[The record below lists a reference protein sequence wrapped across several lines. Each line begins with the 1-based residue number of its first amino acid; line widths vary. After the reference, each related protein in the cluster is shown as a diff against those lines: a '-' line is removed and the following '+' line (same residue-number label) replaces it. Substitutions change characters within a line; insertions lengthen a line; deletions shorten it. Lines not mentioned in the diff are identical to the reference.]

1 MWCGRWWPVLRR
13 RDDGYEASDDIGRL
27 DVDTIHG
34 FLRTAYWSPGVARDV
49 VERSIEGSLP
59 MGLYAPDGR
68 QAGYARAVTDR
79 ATFGYLA
86 DVFVLP
92 EHRGRG
98 LSRFLVRA
106 LLEHPDLT
114 TLRRWMLA
122 TADAHGVYEALGFTP
137 LEDPNRWMTR
147 QHPSRAE
154 QSRRR

>member
-1 MWCGRWWPVLRR
+1 MRR
-13 RDDGYEASDDIGRL
+13 QREDGYEVSDDPARL
-27 DVDTIHG
+27 DLDTIHG
-34 FLRTAYWSPGVARDV
+34 FLRTAYWSPGVTRETVDSSVA
-49 VERSIEGSLP
+49 GSLP
-59 MGLYAPDGR
+59 MGLYAPDGA

-106 LLEHPDLT
+106 LLEHPDLA

-137 LEDPNRWMTR
+137 LDDPDRWMVR
-147 QHPSRAE
+147 GPRPQVSGDGQA
-154 QSRRR
+154 

>member
-1 MWCGRWWPVLRR
+1 V
-13 RDDGYEASDDIGRL
+13 
-27 DVDTIHG
+27 
-34 FLRTAYWSPGVARDV
+34 
-49 VERSIEGSLP
+49 
-59 MGLYAPDGR
+59 GLYAPDGT

-106 LLEHPDLT
+106 LLEHPELS

-122 TADAHGVYEALGFTP
+122 TADAHGVYETLGFTALDNP
-137 LEDPNRWMTR
+137 DIWMV
-147 QHPSRAE
+147 
-154 QSRRR
+154 RRPRP

>member
-1 MWCGRWWPVLRR
+1 MRR
-13 RDDGYEASDDIGRL
+13 QREDGYEVSDDPARL
-27 DVDTIHG
+27 DLDTIHG
-34 FLRTAYWSPGVARDV
+34 FLRTAYWSPGVTRQT
-49 VERSIEGSLP
+49 VEASVAGSLP
-59 MGLYAPDGR
+59 MGLYAPDGT

-122 TADAHGVYEALGFTP
+122 TADAHGIYEALGFAP
-137 LEDPNRWMTR
+137 LDDPDTWMVR
-147 QHPSRAE
+147 GPRPQVSGDRPA
-154 QSRRR
+154 